1 MCDIA
6 VDDHPDASKFVPN
19 RYKTQEMCDQA
30 VDDYFHKNL
39 SPIDINLWKYV
50 IKLFLKTLF
59 H

>member
-30 VDDYFHKNL
+30 VDDYYFA
-39 SPIDINLWKYV
+39 
-50 IKLFLKTLF
+50 
-59 H
+59 